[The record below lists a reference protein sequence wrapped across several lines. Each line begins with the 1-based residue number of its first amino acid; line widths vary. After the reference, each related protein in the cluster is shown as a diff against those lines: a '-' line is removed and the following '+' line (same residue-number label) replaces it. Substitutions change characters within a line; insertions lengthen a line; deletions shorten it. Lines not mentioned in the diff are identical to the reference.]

1 MRGSQLRR
9 RLLSIALLAHFGV
22 LVLAAL
28 PGSPFVEAL
37 YPLYGWYIRVSG
49 QGQNWAMYQYPSRE
63 DSDFELIAR
72 FPDGHEER
80 PWGLAPD
87 MRSRELY
94 FLEALFV
101 RGDDQQ
107 LGARFLEVL
116 RQRWQG
122 PVRPSSLLVRRTL
135 TGISD
140 FRKVPELGT
149 RTGSR
154 SVLEIERKW

>member
-9 RLLSIALLAHFGV
+9 RLLAVALLAHFSV

-28 PGSPFVEAL
+28 PASRFVEAL

-49 QGQNWAMYQYPSRE
+49 QGQNWAMYQYPARD

-101 RGDDQQ
+101 QGDER
-107 LGARFLEVL
+107 LGNRFLEVL
-116 RQRWQG
+116 RQRWDG
-122 PVRPSSLLVRRTL
+122 PVRPSSLVVRRTL

-140 FRKVPELGT
+140 FRKVPEVGT
-149 RTGSR
+149 RSGSR
-154 SVLEIERKW
+154 SVREIERRW